1 MTDSKKTARV
11 LLVEDEK
18 IIALFYQK
26 ILSVTGLDV
35 RVAYNGEEAVAMVDD
50 DPDLDLLVLDIN
62 LSGPLDGIETYRR
75 IRQHHDI
82 PGLYVTA
89 YSDPETR
96 ERAEGTKPLGFLT
109 KPIDAADL
117 RDAVLCNCR
126 RVITSYS
133 IHYTKL
139 YDGVEDVLDGRG
151 FKAVDR
157 ELQPL
162 AQVVVVDLLE
172 HGLERQ
178 DAFAARAVGV
188 VHGPADDL
196 GGVLG
201 LGKDRLLHGAHHGQ
215 P

>member
-126 RVITSYS
+126 RS
-133 IHYTKL
+133 
-139 YDGVEDVLDGRG
+139 
-151 FKAVDR
+151 
-157 ELQPL
+157 
-162 AQVVVVDLLE
+162 
-172 HGLERQ
+172 
-178 DAFAARAVGV
+178 
-188 VHGPADDL
+188 PA
-196 GGVLG
+196 
-201 LGKDRLLHGAHHGQ
+201 
-215 P
+215 